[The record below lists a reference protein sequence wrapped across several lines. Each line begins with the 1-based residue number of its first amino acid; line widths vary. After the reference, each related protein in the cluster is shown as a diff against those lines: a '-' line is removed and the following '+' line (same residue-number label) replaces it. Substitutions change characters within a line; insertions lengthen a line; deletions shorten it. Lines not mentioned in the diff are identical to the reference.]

1 MSLLTQGVGRK
12 AIYTFYLR
20 PGVTAAP
27 SSDVSALTFPLPTEG
42 DSGSNSDFFLGGN
55 QARERDDVGRSEH
68 HDRD

>member
-42 DSGSNSDFFLGGN
+42 DSGSKLRFLPGWKSSK
-55 QARERDDVGRSEH
+55 REG
-68 HDRD
+68 